1 MAHAPPSANASAVDP
16 EGLKDLSLVFAL
28 HPPALASARDRAAA
42 GYFPRIRS
50 DELDVPLPP
59 RGLHVVTARDLPQV
73 VVDDDPGAQS
83 TDESSELPSPD
94 PSSPGLHTPMDSPP
108 VTHALSMGKDDVPDI
123 GHLFIHNRAPASSV
137 GGSDSGRTY
146 GAIGVKPPTATSLE
160 DSEDHQV
167 PLFYKLVVALCDNE
181 GAYRDDPE
189 GSAEALGLFIDTGL
203 GASDIQQAYSE
214 NLTND
219 PPNFLAVL
227 RGKLKEIPPSR
238 AGEDI
243 AMFFCLRFAPQWY
256 QDSDLPGGLPIQ
268 SWLSFNVW
276 PCKHQPKWNPRKI
289 IVRHSRPRY
298 RDWAV
303 YLRSIKFARVE
314 SHKRPA
320 RLEELESKYLEGA
333 TINFV
338 KPGTDWGLRVLL
350 DTGCS
355 ATYLPPDAVQSMN
368 KNLFG
373 NKDALKEPQD
383 NTPPPTYNVDPNC
396 WLLKEPWK
404 VQVVYEF
411 LGDETTP
418 VFVTGPLEGFAYQ
431 RNPHSRTSSDNP
443 DTNLEGLVF
452 SSRAAE
458 TRRFGVLG
466 QNFFQTM
473 YISLHKATDG
483 VDFVRM
489 AGQWPE
495 RLEQDLIDYYV
506 AGVSSK

>member
-28 HPPALASARDRAAA
+28 HPPAPASARDRAAA

-108 VTHALSMGKDDVPDI
+108 VTTHALSMSKEDVPDI
-123 GHLFIHNRAPASSV
+123 GHLFIHNRAPASF
-137 GGSDSGRTY
+137 GCQRT
-146 GAIGVKPPTATSLE
+146 
-160 DSEDHQV
+160 
-167 PLFYKLVVALCDNE
+167 
-181 GAYRDDPE
+181 AYRD
-189 GSAEALGLFIDTGL
+189 
-203 GASDIQQAYSE
+203 SE
-214 NLTND
+214 NLAD
-219 PPNFLAVL
+219 DLPNFLAVL
-227 RGKLKEIPPSR
+227 RGKLKEIPPSAVSMMNFTPYFKFSCLFSA
-238 AGEDI
+238 AGRTLPCFFASASLHSGIKKVFRDI
-243 AMFFCLRFAPQWY
+243 VLYNRGCL
-256 QDSDLPGGLPIQ
+256 SIPGPAAVNPHGIVAKSSLSTARPIV
-268 SWLSFNVW
+268 N
-276 PCKHQPKWNPRKI
+276 
-289 IVRHSRPRY
+289 
-298 RDWAV
+298 
-303 YLRSIKFARVE
+303 
-314 SHKRPA
+314 
-320 RLEELESKYLEGA
+320 LESKYLEDA

-338 KPGTDWGLRVLL
+338 KPGMDWGLKVLL
-350 DTGCS
+350 DTGCCV
-355 ATYLPPDAVQSMN
+355 THLPPDAVQSMN

-383 NTPPPTYNVDPNC
+383 GMPPPTYKIDPNC

-411 LGDETTP
+411 GGEGTTS

-431 RNPHSRTSSDNP
+431 RYPHSRTRSDNP
-443 DTNLEGLVF
+443 DNLEGLVF
-452 SSRAAE
+452 SSRWAE
-458 TRRFGVLG
+458 IWNVGTLG

-473 YISLHKATDG
+473 YVSLHKATDG
-483 VDFVRM
+483 LDFVRM

-495 RLEQDLIDYYV
+495 QLERDLEDYYV